1 MINRIEE
8 LRATTRN
15 KGVAQELEQIS
26 KQLGGPKPSN
36 CFCSFTAA
44 NKYITQF
51 FTWYDNEYNKP
62 TTNE

>member
-1 MINRIEE
+1 MTNRIEE

-26 KQLGGPKPSN
+26 KQLGGPKPSS
-36 CFCSFTAA
+36 CFSSFQAA

-51 FTWYDNEYNKP
+51 FNWYDNEYNH
-62 TTNE
+62 NNG